1 MLIIFWPWPFL
12 GPVTF
17 TLVQKQLLKLF
28 CKNLTWTCIF
38 KMMQIEPLII
48 FQILQLVNN
57 NYQLRGMR
65 GTKRWGVMGVED
77 PFPLHRKYELTKFT

>member
-1 MLIIFWPWPFL
+1 
-12 GPVTF
+12 
-17 TLVQKQLLKLF
+17 
-28 CKNLTWTCIF
+28 
-38 KMMQIEPLII
+38 MQIEPLII

>member
-1 MLIIFWPWPFL
+1 
-12 GPVTF
+12 
-17 TLVQKQLLKLF
+17 
-28 CKNLTWTCIF
+28 
-38 KMMQIEPLII
+38 MQIEPLII

-65 GTKRWGVMGVED
+65 GTKRWGGVMGVED